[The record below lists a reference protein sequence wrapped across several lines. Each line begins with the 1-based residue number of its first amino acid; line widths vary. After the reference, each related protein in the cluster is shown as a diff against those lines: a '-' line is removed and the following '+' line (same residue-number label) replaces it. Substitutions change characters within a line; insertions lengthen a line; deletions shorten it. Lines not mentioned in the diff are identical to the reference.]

1 MPGRQGIHKLAL
13 FVKQGN
19 TAAEAIS
26 SDVSAWLREKG
37 VETAVISHPRDNC
50 RDALPPQT
58 DMILVFGGD
67 GTIVSVAR
75 ATLGMGVPV
84 AGVNFGGVGF
94 LAELGPEDWQAAL
107 QTALERGVKV
117 EPRMALSCALYR
129 DAACLFQREVVN
141 DAVVTRG
148 RVARLV
154 RLRLS
159 VNGEPFLDIRSDG
172 LIVSTPTGSSGY
184 AGSAG
189 GPLIMPAL
197 NAYVVAAICPYLS
210 GFPPLAL
217 SSETVFSVTVRE
229 AEPDLY
235 LTLDGQEV
243 HSLAEGDRLDVRGVP
258 ERILLADFGR
268 KDYFGR
274 LRRAGFVRGG
284 APE

>member
-26 SDVSAWLREKG
+26 SDVSAWLRKKG
-37 VETAVISHPRDNC
+37 VESVVISHPRDNC

-58 DMILVFGGD
+58 DVILVFGGD

-75 ATLGMGVPV
+75 ATLGMGIPV

-94 LAELGPEDWQAAL
+94 LAELGPKNWMPAL

-129 DAACLFQREVVN
+129 GVRCLFQGEVVN

-154 RLRLS
+154 RLRLG

-189 GPLIMPAL
+189 GPLLMPAL

-210 GFPPLAL
+210 GFPPLTL
-217 SSETVFSVTVRE
+217 SPETVFSVTVRE

-243 HSLAEGDRLDVRGVP
+243 HGLDEGDRLDVRGVP

-268 KDYFGR
+268 KDYFGQ

-284 APE
+284 TPG